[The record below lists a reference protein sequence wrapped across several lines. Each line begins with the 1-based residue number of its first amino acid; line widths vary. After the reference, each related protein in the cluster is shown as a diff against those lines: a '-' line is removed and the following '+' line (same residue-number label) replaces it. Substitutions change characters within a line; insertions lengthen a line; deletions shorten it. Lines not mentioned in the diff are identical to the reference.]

1 MTSEMSGPKSPT
13 ELPSH
18 AAPRPFYRAD
28 QVGSLLRPAEL
39 IRARG
44 DFQNRVIGAAALRAV
59 EDDAIRAVVARQEA
73 CGFNVVVDGEFRRE
87 NWWIDFCRGLG
98 GVEIREGDPGQ
109 AFVAPPTSGA
119 ATANAGAGAGVDHQ
133 AIDRDHEDHGHDH
146 GWKYVPKNVVTTGRV
161 HAKAPITAPDYAYLQ
176 SVTSRA
182 AKVTLPSPTRL
193 HFHGARA
200 AVSTQAYPDIEE
212 FFADLAKVYRAEIA
226 ALEAAGCR
234 YIQIDD
240 PLMTYF
246 ISERMR
252 AEVVASGDDPEARLR
267 RYVALTNE
275 CIAGRRADTA
285 IGIHVCRG
293 NSRSGW
299 LAEGGYERI
308 AEAVLGGL
316 KVDHFLLEYD
326 DERSG
331 DFAPLR
337 HVPRGV
343 RVVLGL
349 VTTKRGQL
357 ESADDLIRRIDAAS
371 RLVPLEDLAIS
382 PQCGFASTV
391 EGNII
396 TADDQWRKLE
406 RVVEVAQRVWGGGGG
421 GPTIA
426 PS

>member
-1 MTSEMSGPKSPT
+1 MAQ
-13 ELPSH
+13 
-18 AAPRPFYRAD
+18 AASVKPFFRAD
-28 QVGSLLRPAEL
+28 QVGSLLRPPGL
-39 IRARG
+39 IQARSQ
-44 DFQNRVIGAAALRAV
+44 FQQGGITRGQLRAA
-59 EDDAIRAVVARQEA
+59 EDAAIRAIAKHQENL
-73 CGFNVVVDGEFRRE
+73 GFQVVVDGEFRRE
-87 NWWIDFCRGLG
+87 NWWIDFVQGLS
-98 GVEIREGDPGQ
+98 GVEIRDGDAAQ
-109 AFVAPPTSGA
+109 AFVAPKDA
-119 ATANAGAGAGVDHQ
+119 AVHDH
-133 AIDRDHEDHGHDH
+133 DHDHDH

-161 HAKAPITAPDYAYLQ
+161 GAVAPITVPDYCYLQ
-176 SVTSRA
+176 SVTQGA

-200 AVSTQAYPDIEE
+200 AVSSTVYPDIEE
-212 FFADLAKVYRAEIA
+212 FFADVARVYQAEIA

-240 PLMTYF
+240 PLMSYF

-252 AEVVASGDDPEARLR
+252 AEVVASGDNPEARLQ
-267 RYVALTNE
+267 RYVDLTNA
-275 CIAGRRADTA
+275 CIAHRRPDTA

-299 LAEGGYERI
+299 MAEGGYERI
-308 AEAVLGGL
+308 AETVLGGL

-343 RVVLGL
+343 KVVLGL
-349 VTTKRGQL
+349 VTTKFGKL
-357 ESADDLIRRIDAAS
+357 EAVDDLLRRIDDAS
-371 RLVPLEDLAIS
+371 QLVPLQDLAIS

-396 TADDQWRKLE
+396 SMDDQWRKLA
-406 RVVEVAQRVWGGGGG
+406 RVVEVAGRVWGSASN
-421 GPTIA
+421 A
-426 PS
+426 P

>member
-1 MTSEMSGPKSPT
+1 MAQ
-13 ELPSH
+13 
-18 AAPRPFYRAD
+18 AADPEPLNAKPFFRAD
-28 QVGSLLRPAEL
+28 QVGSLLRPPEL
-39 IRARG
+39 IQARSQ
-44 DFQNRVIGAAALRAV
+44 FQQGGITQRQLRAV
-59 EDDAIRAVVARQEA
+59 EDAAIRSIAKRQEDL
-73 CGFNVVVDGEFRRE
+73 GFQVVVDGEFRRE
-87 NWWIDFCRGLG
+87 NWWIDFVQGLS
-98 GVEIREGDPGQ
+98 GVEIRDGDVAQ
-109 AFVAPPTSGA
+109 AFVAPKDAVGH
-119 ATANAGAGAGVDHQ
+119 GHDH
-133 AIDRDHEDHGHDH
+133 DDDHDH

-161 HAKAPITAPDYAYLQ
+161 GAVAPITVPDYRFLQ
-176 SVTSRA
+176 SVTQRA

-200 AVSTQAYPDIEE
+200 AVSSTVYPDIEE
-212 FFADLAKVYRAEIA
+212 FFADVARVYQAEIA

-240 PLMTYF
+240 PLMSYF

-252 AEVVASGDDPEARLR
+252 AEVVASGDNPEARLQ
-267 RYVALTNE
+267 RYVDLTNQ
-275 CIAGRRADTA
+275 CIAKRRPDTA

-299 LAEGGYERI
+299 MAEGGYERI
-308 AEAVLGGL
+308 AETVLGGL

-343 RVVLGL
+343 KVVLGL
-349 VTTKRGQL
+349 VTTKFGKL
-357 ESADDLIRRIDAAS
+357 EAVDDLLRRIDDAS
-371 RLVPLEDLAIS
+371 QLVLLQDLAIS

-396 TADDQWRKLE
+396 SMDDQWRKLA
-406 RVVEVAQRVWGGGGG
+406 RVVEVATRVWGS
-421 GPTIA
+421 PTDA
-426 PS
+426 TAGVV

>member
-1 MTSEMSGPKSPT
+1 MK
-13 ELPSH
+13 
-18 AAPRPFYRAD
+18 PFFRAD
-28 QVGSLLRPAEL
+28 QVGSLLRPPEL
-39 IRARG
+39 IRARAQ
-44 DFQNRVIGAAALRAV
+44 FQKGEITHAALRSV
-59 EDDAIRAVVARQEA
+59 EDAAIRHIVSEQERI
-73 CGFNVVVDGEFRRE
+73 GFNVVVDGEFRRE
-87 NWWIDFCRGLG
+87 NWWIDFVAGLS
-98 GVEIREGDPGQ
+98 GVEIHDGNQGQ
-109 AFVAPPTSGA
+109 AFVAASGH
-119 ATANAGAGAGVDHQ
+119 D
-133 AIDRDHEDHGHDH
+133 DHGHDHSHDNDSHDH
-146 GWKYVPKNVVTTGRV
+146 GWKYVPKNVLTTGRV
-161 HAKAPITAPDYAYLQ
+161 QAPAPITAPDFSFLN
-176 SVTSRA
+176 SVTTRA

-193 HFHGARA
+193 HFHGGRA
-200 AVSTQAYPDIEE
+200 AVSQQAYPDIEE

-252 AEVVASGDDPEARLR
+252 AEVVAAGDDPDARLR
-267 RYVALTNE
+267 RYVDLTNE
-275 CIAGRRADTA
+275 CIAGRHPDTA

-299 LAEGGYERI
+299 IAEGGYERI
-308 AEAVLGGL
+308 AQSVLGGL

-331 DFAPLR
+331 DFEPLR

-357 ESADDLIRRIDAAS
+357 ENADDLMRRIDSAS
-371 RLVPLEDLAIS
+371 KLVPLEDLAIS

-396 TADDQWRKLE
+396 TPDDQWRKLA
-406 RVVEVAQRVWGGGGG
+406 RVVEVAQRVWGK
-421 GPTIA
+421 T
-426 PS
+426 